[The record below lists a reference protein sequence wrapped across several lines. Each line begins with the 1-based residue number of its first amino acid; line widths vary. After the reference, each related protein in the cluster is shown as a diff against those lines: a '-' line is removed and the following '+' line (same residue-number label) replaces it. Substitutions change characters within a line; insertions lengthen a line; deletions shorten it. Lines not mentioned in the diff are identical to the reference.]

1 LAQPSGLA
9 TDGKRIF
16 FADSEVSAVRSA
28 DFAPTGRV
36 DTLIGEGLFK
46 FGDVDGKVPA
56 ARLQHCLGVAW
67 RDGFVYVADTYNHKI
82 KRIDPKARELTT
94 FAGTGK
100 SGATDGELLKAQFN
114 EPNGLCFVD
123 DQM

>member
-36 DTLIGEGLFK
+36 ETLIGEGLFK
-46 FGDVDGKVPA
+46 FGDVDGKYPA
-56 ARLQHCLGVAW
+56 ARLQHCIGVGFN
-67 RDGFVYVADTYNHKI
+67 DGWLYVADTYNHKI
-82 KRIDPKARELTT
+82 KRLDPRTRELVT

-100 SGATDGELLKAQFN
+100 PGLADGKGTNALLN
-114 EPNGLCFVD
+114 EPTGICFAK
-123 DQM
+123 